1 MYNKKLFINLS
12 TTIVLATAAYCAF
25 HYFQQANTTSY
36 SASPMDASAFYAE
49 FVSNKEVATAKY
61 NQQSIKIKGVVA
73 DRNKSEGAIVINLE
87 TGNPSENIE
96 CQLDTSIPLEKVTF
110 EAGDEVTFKG
120 ICASA
125 VENEVRIINCVIE

>member
-1 MYNKKLFINLS
+1 MSNKKLFINIS

-25 HYFQQANTTSY
+25 HYFRQANTTSY

-49 FVSNKEVATAKY
+49 FVSNKEVAIAKY
-61 NQQSIKIKGVVA
+61 NQQTIKIKGVVA

-87 TGNPSENIE
+87 TGNTNESIE
-96 CQLDTSIPLEKVTF
+96 CELDASFSPEKVNF

-120 ICASA
+120 ICAGA